1 MEPPRRAIAV
11 ERSLAAL
18 ILAAAAAAAWAT
30 RGCELSSHIQNG
42 TPWLA
47 WIEAHQSSPSLPT
60 SFHLAAYDPVLRLLS
75 IAHLPGKTK
84 FDDLPSIEGASAP
97 TAILRADLPAL
108 LEEDEPS
115 VATSLALKARA
126 SSPRAWL
133 SLARALI
140 GGTLSGDKSP
150 LENFIFALELRSVR
164 LENIRSGRMPEN
176 AESLELLGWV
186 LAADLRRS
194 KEKAITAEVL
204 NGVGEA
210 GLASRASKML
220 RLRGIDVMA
229 MGGSR
234 PRKRTLVYDR
244 VGDFRRAAEARNGL
258 GCPSAR
264 TATRVDPSRAVDVS
278 VELGEDCAEAFGR
291 AVASGP

>member
-30 RGCELSSHIQNG
+30 RDCELSSHIQNG

-47 WIEAHQSSPSLPT
+47 WIEARQPSRSLPP
-60 SFHLAAYDPVLRLLS
+60 SFHLAAYDPVSRRLS

-84 FDDLPSIEGASAP
+84 LNDLPPIEGSSAAM
-97 TAILRADLPAL
+97 THLRADLPAL

-115 VATSLALKARA
+115 VETSRILKARTN
-126 SSPRAWL
+126 SPRAWL
-133 SLARALI
+133 SAARALI
-140 GGTLSGDKSP
+140 VGTLSGDGSP

-164 LENIRSGRMPEN
+164 LESLRASRMPEN
-176 AESLELLGWV
+176 AGSSELLGRV
-186 LAADLRRS
+186 LAKDSLPTRQ
-194 KEKAITAEVL
+194 KAITAEVL

-220 RLRGIDVMA
+220 RLKGIDVMA
-229 MGGSR
+229 MGGLS
-234 PRKRTLVYDR
+234 PRRRTLVYDR
-244 VGDFRRAAEARNGL
+244 VGDFRRAAEARDGL

-264 TATRVDPSRAVDVS
+264 AATRVDPSRAVDVS
-278 VELGEDCAEAFGR
+278 VALGEDCAEAFGR